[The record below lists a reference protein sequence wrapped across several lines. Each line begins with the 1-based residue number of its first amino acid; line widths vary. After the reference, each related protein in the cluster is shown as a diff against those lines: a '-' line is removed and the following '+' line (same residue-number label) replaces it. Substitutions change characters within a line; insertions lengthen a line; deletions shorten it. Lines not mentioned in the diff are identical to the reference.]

1 MTGVRSHK
9 SLGDLF
15 LGSFCL
21 LLPKVMI
28 EFWHKMPIKGGRYM
42 AGYYSKRQKKYIGFH
57 SYFYCG
63 IGFILGTLIHS
74 LFTWRFGV
82 THFIFFFIAMLEIV
96 YALIQMHR
104 YRSYAPLKVRKTAGK
119 KKIRGS
125 DLFTIVLCTVIAIL
139 VIYKFGFY

>member
-1 MTGVRSHK
+1 
-9 SLGDLF
+9 
-15 LGSFCL
+15 
-21 LLPKVMI
+21 
-28 EFWHKMPIKGGRYM
+28 M

-82 THFIFFFIAMLEIV
+82 THFIFFFIAMFEIV

-125 DLFTIVLCTVIAIL
+125 DLFTVVLCIAIAIL
-139 VIYKFGFY
+139 AIYKFGFY

>member
-1 MTGVRSHK
+1 
-9 SLGDLF
+9 
-15 LGSFCL
+15 
-21 LLPKVMI
+21 
-28 EFWHKMPIKGGRYM
+28 M
-42 AGYYSKRQKKYIGFH
+42 ASYYSKRQKKYIGFH

-96 YALIQMHR
+96 YSLIQMHR

-119 KKIRGS
+119 KKIRSS
-125 DLFTIVLCTVIAIL
+125 DLFTVVLCTVIAIL

>member
-1 MTGVRSHK
+1 
-9 SLGDLF
+9 
-15 LGSFCL
+15 
-21 LLPKVMI
+21 
-28 EFWHKMPIKGGRYM
+28 M

-96 YALIQMHR
+96 YASIQMHR
-104 YRSYAPLKVRKTAGK
+104 YRSYAPLKVMKTAGK

-125 DLFTIVLCTVIAIL
+125 DLFTVVLCIAIAIL
-139 VIYKFGFY
+139 AIYKFGFY

>member
-1 MTGVRSHK
+1 
-9 SLGDLF
+9 
-15 LGSFCL
+15 
-21 LLPKVMI
+21 
-28 EFWHKMPIKGGRYM
+28 M

-82 THFIFFFIAMLEIV
+82 THFIFFFIAMFEIV

-104 YRSYAPLKVRKTAGK
+104 YRSYSPLKVRKTVGK

-125 DLFTIVLCTVIAIL
+125 DLFTIVLCTLIAIL
-139 VIYKFGFY
+139 AIYKFGFY

>member
-1 MTGVRSHK
+1 MFGHK
-9 SLGDLF
+9 KSPGILF

-28 EFWHKMPIKGGRYM
+28 KFWHKMQIEGGRYM
-42 AGYYSKRQKKYIGFH
+42 AGYYSKHQKKYIGFH

-82 THFIFFFIAMLEIV
+82 THFIFFFIAMFEIV

-104 YRSYAPLKVRKTAGK
+104 YRSYSPLKVRKTVGK

-125 DLFTIVLCTVIAIL
+125 DLFTIVLCTLIAIL
-139 VIYKFGFY
+139 AIYKFGFY

>member
-21 LLPKVMI
+21 LLSKIVI
-28 EFWHKMPIKGGRYM
+28 VFCHKIPIKKARG
-42 AGYYSKRQKKYIGFH
+42 AITWQVIIVNVKKNTL
-57 SYFYCG
+57 
-63 IGFILGTLIHS
+63 GFIPI
-74 LFTWRFGV
+74 
-82 THFIFFFIAMLEIV
+82 FIAMFEIV

-104 YRSYAPLKVRKTAGK
+104 YRSYAPLKVRKTVGK

-125 DLFTIVLCTVIAIL
+125 DLFTIVLYTLIAIL
-139 VIYKFGFY
+139 AIYKFGFY

>member
-1 MTGVRSHK
+1 
-9 SLGDLF
+9 
-15 LGSFCL
+15 
-21 LLPKVMI
+21 
-28 EFWHKMPIKGGRYM
+28 M

-82 THFIFFFIAMLEIV
+82 THFIFFFIAMFEIV

-104 YRSYAPLKVRKTAGK
+104 YRSYAPLKVRKTVGK

-125 DLFTIVLCTVIAIL
+125 DLFTIVLCTLIAIL
-139 VIYKFGFY
+139 AIYKFGFYSKKSISLWQMFATGSFVFQ

>member
-1 MTGVRSHK
+1 MKVYQTNEIK
-9 SLGDLF
+9 NIALLGNDGSGKTTLTEALLF
-15 LGSFCL
+15 ESG
-21 LLPKVMI
+21 I
-28 EFWHKMPIKGGRYM
+28 I
-42 AGYYSKRQKKYIGFH
+42 KRQKKYIGFH

-82 THFIFFFIAMLEIV
+82 THFIFFFIAMFEIV

-104 YRSYAPLKVRKTAGK
+104 YRSYAPLKVRKTVGK

-125 DLFTIVLCTVIAIL
+125 DLFTIVLCTLIAIL
-139 VIYKFGFY
+139 AIYKFGFY

>member
-1 MTGVRSHK
+1 
-9 SLGDLF
+9 
-15 LGSFCL
+15 
-21 LLPKVMI
+21 
-28 EFWHKMPIKGGRYM
+28 M
-42 AGYYSKRQKKYIGFH
+42 ASYYSKRQKKYIGFH

-82 THFIFFFIAMLEIV
+82 THCIFFFIAMLEIV

-104 YRSYAPLKVRKTAGK
+104 YRSYAPLKVRKTVGK

-125 DLFTIVLCTVIAIL
+125 DLFTVVLCIAIAIL
-139 VIYKFGFY
+139 AIYKFGFY

>member
-1 MTGVRSHK
+1 MTKQYNEDSSFITK
-9 SLGDLF
+9 
-15 LGSFCL
+15 FCL

-42 AGYYSKRQKKYIGFH
+42 AGYYSKHQKKYIGFH

-82 THFIFFFIAMLEIV
+82 THFIFFFIAMFEIV

-104 YRSYAPLKVRKTAGK
+104 YRSYSPLKVRKTVGK

-125 DLFTIVLCTVIAIL
+125 DLFTIVLCTLIAIL
-139 VIYKFGFY
+139 AIYKFGFY

>member
-1 MTGVRSHK
+1 
-9 SLGDLF
+9 
-15 LGSFCL
+15 
-21 LLPKVMI
+21 
-28 EFWHKMPIKGGRYM
+28 M

-82 THFIFFFIAMLEIV
+82 THFIFFFIAMFEIV

-104 YRSYAPLKVRKTAGK
+104 YRSYAPLKVRKTVGK

-125 DLFTIVLCTVIAIL
+125 DLFTVVLCIAIAIL
-139 VIYKFGFY
+139 SIYKFGFY

>member
-1 MTGVRSHK
+1 MTSY
-9 SLGDLF
+9 F
-15 LGSFCL
+15 
-21 LLPKVMI
+21 
-28 EFWHKMPIKGGRYM
+28 
-42 AGYYSKRQKKYIGFH
+42 SKRQRKYIGFH

-104 YRSYAPLKVRKTAGK
+104 YRSYAPLKVRKTTGK

-125 DLFTIVLCTVIAIL
+125 DLFTIVLCIAIAIL
-139 VIYKFGFY
+139 WILLKKRGSPSFFSTSIFAPCSAAYNLF